1 MSRRKQRKPQQLISD
16 CDGSTASENGDTGDE
31 DQPQVCTKC
40 CAQFTDPA
48 EFLTHQNTCCTDPP
62 VMVILG
68 SQENSRSNSSSSS
81 SEVRPEGQDS
91 PQIMDTEHSNPPD
104 PGPSVPTDT
113 SWGPERGREESSDH
127 FLITTAGATSA
138 GGGGGLILASPKLGA
153 TPLASESTPAPP
165 PPPPPPPPP
174 GAGSGHL
181 NIPLILEELR
191 VLQQRQIHQMQM
203 TEQICRQ
210 VLLLG
215 SLGQS
220 VGATA
225 SPSELP
231 GTGATTSSKTLLP
244 LFSPIKPG
252 QASKTLTPSSSSSSS
267 STSGTE
273 VPKPA
278 FFHLY
283 HPLGAQHPFSSGG
296 VGRSHKPTPTPTPSP
311 ALPATTD
318 QLITSPHLA
327 FPGTTGL
334 LAAQCLGAARGLEA
348 AASPGLL
355 KPKNGS
361 GELGYGEVMGPL
373 EKPGGRHKCRFCAK
387 VFGSDSALQIHLR
400 SHTGE
405 RPYKCNVCGNRFTT
419 RGNLKVHFHRHREK
433 YPHVQMNP
441 HPVPEHLD
449 YVITGS
455 GLPYGMSVPPEKA
468 EEEAT
473 SGAAERKPL
482 SASATALTAT
492 ESLTLLST
500 TAGTA
505 TAPGLPT
512 FNKFVLMKA
521 VEPKNKADENTPP
534 GSEGSAVAGAA
545 ETGTTTR
552 MQLSKLVTSLP
563 SWALLTNHFK
573 TTGGFPFP
581 YVLEPLGASPSE
593 TSKLQQLVEKIDRQG
608 AVGAIS
614 TASGASTTSAPAVS
628 SSTSSGPNQCVICLR
643 VLSCPRALRLHYGQ
657 HGGERPFK
665 CKVCGRAFSTRGN
678 LRAHFVGHKAS
689 PAARAQNSCPICQKK
704 FTNAVTLQQHVRMH
718 LGGQI
723 PNGGTMLPEG
733 GVATKESGAEQ
744 SVPQAAGV
752 FPQQQQQQPP
762 QQQGS
767 PEEELSE
774 EEELEE
780 EEEEEDITDEDSLA
794 GRGSE
799 SGGEKAVSV
808 RGDSEEASG
817 PEDEAT
823 ATAAS
828 GKEMDSGEKS
838 AQQPS
843 LPLPGNLEEP
853 QPIERGSSEPE
864 GGIEGG
870 GQPEGNSS
878 PTSVLSPEGE
888 VASAVISEGPGVQE
902 ARRKELGESMS
913 SSGGSS
919 SSNKRSCGVC
929 GQSCPSQAALEE
941 HHRAHSKEGSLFTC
955 SICKQGFPERATLKK
970 HVLLAHHQVHLST
983 HVWNCSPARRG
994 RRLSLEGPVPLLSGG
1009 QVKLQD
1015 FLSRDVPAQ
1024 LVGVGPLSFWNQYTA
1039 FLSSGLA
1046 SKPPGSSST
1055 STTTAAL
1062 ATPALFGPGTVAGKS
1077 TPALGSSEAKEKT
1090 TPFIFQPPASKT
1102 APENPG
1108 RKEK

>member
-16 CDGSTASENGDTGDE
+16 CEGPSASENGDASEE
-31 DQPQVCTKC
+31 DHPQVCAKC

-48 EFLTHQNTCCTDPP
+48 EFLAHQNSCSTDPP

-68 SQENSRSNSSSSS
+68 GQENPNNSSVS
-81 SEVRPEGQDS
+81 SEPRPDGHNS
-91 PQIMDTEHSNPPD
+91 PRVMDTDHSNPPD
-104 PGPSVPTDT
+104 SGSSVSTDPT
-113 SWGPERGREESSDH
+113 WGPERRAEESSGH
-127 FLITTAGATSA
+127 FLVAAT
-138 GGGGGLILASPKLGA
+138 GV
-153 TPLASESTPAPP
+153 
-165 PPPPPPPPP
+165 
-174 GAGSGHL
+174 GSGHL

-215 SLGQS
+215 SLGQT
-220 VGATA
+220 VGASA

-231 GTGATTSSKTLLP
+231 VTGATSSTKPLLP
-244 LFSPIKPG
+244 LFSPIKPVQTG
-252 QASKTLTPSSSSSSS
+252 KTLAPSSSSSSS
-267 STSGTE
+267 SSGAET
-273 VPKPA
+273 PKQA

-283 HPLGAQHPFSSGG
+283 HPLGSQHPFSAGG
-296 VGRSHKPTPTPTPSP
+296 VGRSHKPTPAPSP
-311 ALPATTD
+311 ALPGSTD
-318 QLITSPHLA
+318 QLIASPHLA
-327 FPGTTGL
+327 FPSTTGL

-449 YVITGS
+449 YVITSS

-468 EEEAT
+468 EEEAAT
-473 SGAAERKPL
+473 PGGGVERKPL
-482 SASATALTAT
+482 VASTTALSAT

-500 TAGTA
+500 GAGTA
-505 TAPGLPT
+505 TAPGLPA

-521 VEPKNKADENTPP
+521 VEPKSKADENTPP
-534 GSEGSAVAGAA
+534 GSEGSAVSGVA
-545 ETGTTTR
+545 ESGTATR

-573 TTGGFPFP
+573 STGSFPFP

-608 AVGAIS
+608 AVAVAS
-614 TASGASTTSAPAVS
+614 TASGAPTTSAPAPS
-628 SSTSSGPNQCVICLR
+628 PSASSGPNQCVICLR

-723 PNGGTMLPEG
+723 PNGGTTLPEG
-733 GVATKESGAEQ
+733 GGAAQENGSEQSAVVSGAG
-744 SVPQAAGV
+744 S
-752 FPQQQQQQPP
+752 FPQQQSQQP
-762 QQQGS
+762 S

-774 EEELEE
+774 EEDED
-780 EEEEEDITDEDSLA
+780 EEEEEDVTDEESLA

-799 SGGEKAVSV
+799 SGGEKAISV

-817 PEDEAT
+817 AEEEVGTVAAAEAT
-823 ATAAS
+823 A
-828 GKEMDSGEKS
+828 GKEMDSNEK
-838 AQQPS
+838 ATQQSS
-843 LPLPGNLEEP
+843 LPPPPASDSLDQA
-853 QPIERGSSEPE
+853 QPMEQGSSDVSVGTEE
-864 GGIEGG
+864 GGK
-870 GQPEGNSS
+870 PERSSS
-878 PTSVLSPEGE
+878 PVSALSAEGE
-888 VASAVISEGPGVQE
+888 GTSTTLVEELSLQE
-902 ARRKELGESMS
+902 ALRKEPGESS
-913 SSGGSS
+913 SR
-919 SSNKRSCGVC
+919 KACEVC
-929 GQSCPSQAALEE
+929 GQSFPTQAALEE
-941 HHRAHSKEGSLFTC
+941 HQKTHPKEGPLFTC
-955 SICKQGFPERATLKK
+955 VFCRQGFLERAILKK
-970 HVLLAHHQVHLST
+970 HMLLAHHQVQPFAPHGPQSIAALSL
-983 HVWNCSPARRG
+983 VPGCSPSIA
-994 RRLSLEGPVPLLSGG
+994 SP
-1009 QVKLQD
+1009 
-1015 FLSRDVPAQ
+1015 
-1024 LVGVGPLSFWNQYTA
+1024 
-1039 FLSSGLA
+1039 GL
-1046 SKPPGSSST
+1046 
-1055 STTTAAL
+1055 
-1062 ATPALFGPGTVAGKS
+1062 
-1077 TPALGSSEAKEKT
+1077 
-1090 TPFIFQPPASKT
+1090 TPFP
-1102 APENPG
+1102 
-1108 RKEK
+1108 RKDDPTIP

>member
-16 CDGSTASENGDTGDE
+16 CEGPSASENGDASEE
-31 DQPQVCTKC
+31 DHPQVCAKC
-40 CAQFTDPA
+40 CAQFTDPT
-48 EFLTHQNTCCTDPP
+48 EFLSHQNACSTEPP
-62 VMVILG
+62 VMVIIG
-68 SQENSRSNSSSSS
+68 GQENPNNSNAS
-81 SEVRPEGQDS
+81 SEPRPEGHSS
-91 PQIMDTEHSNPPD
+91 PQVMDTENSNPPES
-104 PGPSVPTDT
+104 GSSGPTDPT
-113 SWGPERGREESSDH
+113 WGPERRGEETSGH
-127 FLITTAGATSA
+127 FLVAATGTAA

-153 TPLASESTPAPP
+153 TPLPPESTPAPP

-174 GAGSGHL
+174 GVGSGHL

-220 VGATA
+220 VGAPA

-231 GTGATTSSKTLLP
+231 GTGTASSTKPLLP
-244 LFSPIKPG
+244 LFSPIKPVQTG
-252 QASKTLTPSSSSSSS
+252 KTLAPSSSSSSS
-267 STSGTE
+267 SSGAET
-273 VPKPA
+273 PKQA

-283 HPLGAQHPFSSGG
+283 HPLGAQHPFSAGG
-296 VGRSHKPTPTPTPSP
+296 VGRNHKPAPAPSP
-311 ALPATTD
+311 ALPGSAD
-318 QLITSPHLA
+318 QLIASPHLA

-348 AASPGLL
+348 TASPGLL

-449 YVITGS
+449 YVITSS

-468 EEEAT
+468 EEEAAT
-473 SGAAERKPL
+473 PSGGMERKPL
-482 SASATALTAT
+482 VASTTALSAT

-500 TAGTA
+500 GAGTA
-505 TAPGLPT
+505 TAPGLPA

-521 VEPKNKADENTPP
+521 VEPKSKVDENTPP
-534 GSEGSAVAGAA
+534 GSEGSAISGVA
-545 ETGTTTR
+545 ESGTATR

-573 TTGGFPFP
+573 STGSFPFP

-608 AVGAIS
+608 AVAVAS
-614 TASGASTTSAPAVS
+614 TPSGAPTTSAPAPS
-628 SSTSSGPNQCVICLR
+628 SSASSGPNQCVICLR

-723 PNGGTMLPEG
+723 PNGSTTLPEG
-733 GVATKESGAEQ
+733 GGAAQENGSEQ
-744 SVPQAAGV
+744 SAVSAVGS
-752 FPQQQQQQPP
+752 FPQQQSQQP
-762 QQQGS
+762 S
-767 PEEELSE
+767 LEEELSE
-774 EEELEE
+774 EEDED
-780 EEEEEDITDEDSLA
+780 EEEEEDVTDEDSLA

-799 SGGEKAVSV
+799 SGGEKAISV

-817 PEDEAT
+817 AEEEVGSMAAAAT
-823 ATAAS
+823 A
-828 GKEMDSGEKS
+828 GKEIDSNEK
-838 AQQPS
+838 ANQQSS
-843 LPLPGNLEEP
+843 LPPPPPPPDCLDQP
-853 QPIERGSSEPE
+853 QPMEQGSSDVSGGMEEVDKPE
-864 GGIEGG
+864 RS
-870 GQPEGNSS
+870 SS
-878 PTSVLSPEGE
+878 PETPLNPEREGTGTPLVEELSL
-888 VASAVISEGPGVQE
+888 QE
-902 ARRKELGESMS
+902 AGRKEPGES
-913 SSGGSS
+913 SGR
-919 SSNKRSCGVC
+919 KTCEVC
-929 GQSCPSQAALEE
+929 GQTFPIQAALEE
-941 HHRAHSKEGSLFTC
+941 HQKTHPKEGPLFTC
-955 SICKQGFPERATLKK
+955 IFCRQGFLERATLKK
-970 HVLLAHHQVHLST
+970 HMLLAHHQVQPFAPHGPQNIAALSL
-983 HVWNCSPARRG
+983 VPGCSPSITSPG
-994 RRLSLEGPVPLLSGG
+994 LS
-1009 QVKLQD
+1009 
-1015 FLSRDVPAQ
+1015 
-1024 LVGVGPLSFWNQYTA
+1024 
-1039 FLSSGLA
+1039 
-1046 SKPPGSSST
+1046 
-1055 STTTAAL
+1055 
-1062 ATPALFGPGTVAGKS
+1062 
-1077 TPALGSSEAKEKT
+1077 
-1090 TPFIFQPPASKT
+1090 PFP
-1102 APENPG
+1102 
-1108 RKEK
+1108 RKDDPTIP

>member
-1 MSRRKQRKPQQLISD
+1 MAHEAGRSSRLGGPCGEPAEL
-16 CDGSTASENGDTGDE
+16 GGDAGEGDR
-31 DQPQVCTKC
+31 PQVCAKC

-48 EFLTHQNTCCTDPP
+48 EFLAHQNTCSTDPP
-62 VMVILG
+62 VMVIIG
-68 SQENSRSNSSSSS
+68 GQENPNNSSAA
-81 SEVRPEGQDS
+81 SETRPEGHSS
-91 PQIMDTEHSNPPD
+91 PQVMDIEHSNPPD
-104 PGPSVPTDT
+104 SGSSGSLDPT
-113 SWGPERGREESSDH
+113 WGQERRGEESSGH
-127 FLITTAGATSA
+127 FLVAATGTAA

-153 TPLASESTPAPP
+153 TPLPPESTPAPP

-174 GAGSGHL
+174 GVGSGHL

-215 SLGQS
+215 SLGQT
-220 VGATA
+220 VGAPA

-231 GTGATTSSKTLLP
+231 GTGTASSTKPLLP
-244 LFSPIKPG
+244 LFSPIKPVQTG
-252 QASKTLTPSSSSSSS
+252 KTLAPSSSSSSS
-267 STSGTE
+267 SGAET
-273 VPKPA
+273 PKQA

-283 HPLGAQHPFSSGG
+283 HPLGSQHPFSAAG
-296 VGRSHKPTPTPTPSP
+296 VGRSHKPAPTPSS
-311 ALPATTD
+311 ALTGSTD
-318 QLITSPHLA
+318 QLIASPHLA
-327 FPGTTGL
+327 FPGSTGL
-334 LAAQCLGAARGLEA
+334 LAAQCLGTARGLEA
-348 AASPGLL
+348 TASPGLL

-449 YVITGS
+449 YVITSS

-468 EEEAT
+468 EEEAAT
-473 SGAAERKPL
+473 PGGGVERKPL
-482 SASATALTAT
+482 VASTTALSAT

-500 TAGTA
+500 GAGTV
-505 TAPGLPT
+505 TAPGLPA

-534 GSEGSAVAGAA
+534 GSEGSAISGVA
-545 ETGTTTR
+545 ESGTATR

-573 TTGGFPFP
+573 STGSFPFP

-608 AVGAIS
+608 AVAVAS
-614 TASGASTTSAPAVS
+614 TAAGAPTTSAPAPS
-628 SSTSSGPNQCVICLR
+628 SSASSGPNQCVICLR

-723 PNGGTMLPEG
+723 PNGAATVPEG
-733 GVATKESGAEQ
+733 GGAAQENGSEQCAVSGAG
-744 SVPQAAGV
+744 S
-752 FPQQQQQQPP
+752 FPQQQSQQP
-762 QQQGS
+762 S
-767 PEEELSE
+767 PEELSE
-774 EEELEE
+774 EDEED
-780 EEEEEDITDEDSLA
+780 EEEEEDVTDEDSLA

-799 SGGEKAVSV
+799 SGGEKAISV

-817 PEDEAT
+817 AEEEVGTVIAAAT
-823 ATAAS
+823 
-828 GKEMDSGEKS
+828 GKEMDSNEKA
-838 AQQPS
+838 AQQSS
-843 LPLPGNLEEP
+843 LPPPPPPADSSDQPQPMEQGSNDVSGGLEEGSKP
-853 QPIERGSSEPE
+853 ERSSSPPPTALTPE
-864 GGIEGG
+864 GGG
-870 GQPEGNSS
+870 
-878 PTSVLSPEGE
+878 TSTPLVEELSL
-888 VASAVISEGPGVQE
+888 QE
-902 ARRKELGESMS
+902 AMRKEPGES
-913 SSGGSS
+913 SGR
-919 SSNKRSCGVC
+919 KACEVC
-929 GQSCPSQAALEE
+929 GQAFPNQAALEE
-941 HHRAHSKEGSLFTC
+941 HQKTHPKEGPLFTC
-955 SICKQGFPERATLKK
+955 VFCRQGFLERATLKK
-970 HVLLAHHQVHLST
+970 HMLLAHHQVQPFAPHGSQNIAALSL
-983 HVWNCSPARRG
+983 VPGCSPSITSAG
-994 RRLSLEGPVPLLSGG
+994 LS
-1009 QVKLQD
+1009 
-1015 FLSRDVPAQ
+1015 
-1024 LVGVGPLSFWNQYTA
+1024 
-1039 FLSSGLA
+1039 
-1046 SKPPGSSST
+1046 
-1055 STTTAAL
+1055 
-1062 ATPALFGPGTVAGKS
+1062 
-1077 TPALGSSEAKEKT
+1077 
-1090 TPFIFQPPASKT
+1090 PFP
-1102 APENPG
+1102 
-1108 RKEK
+1108 RKDDPTIP

>member
-1 MSRRKQRKPQQLISD
+1 MAHEAGKSSRLGGPCGEPAELGGD
-16 CDGSTASENGDTGDE
+16 ASEE
-31 DQPQVCTKC
+31 DHPQVCAKC

-48 EFLTHQNTCCTDPP
+48 EFLAHQNACSTDPP
-62 VMVILG
+62 VMVIIG
-68 SQENSRSNSSSSS
+68 AQENASHSATAAAPP
-81 SEVRPEGQDS
+81 EPRPEGHSSAQV
-91 PQIMDTEHSNPPD
+91 MDTEHGNPPD
-104 PGPSVPTDT
+104 SGSSGPVDPT
-113 SWGPERGREESSDH
+113 WGPERRGEEASGH
-127 FLITTAGATSA
+127 FLAAATGTAA

-153 TPLASESTPAPP
+153 TPLPPESAPAPP
-165 PPPPPPPPP
+165 PPPPPPPP
-174 GAGSGHL
+174 GVGSGHL

-215 SLGQS
+215 SLGQT
-220 VGATA
+220 VGAPA

-231 GTGATTSSKTLLP
+231 ATGTASATKPLLP
-244 LFSPIKPG
+244 LFSPIKPVPTG
-252 QASKTLTPSSSSSSS
+252 KTLAPSSSSSASSSSS
-267 STSGTE
+267 STGAET
-273 VPKPA
+273 PKQA

-283 HPLGAQHPFSSGG
+283 HPLGSQHPFSAGG
-296 VGRSHKPTPTPTPSP
+296 VGRSHKPAPAPAQ
-311 ALPATTD
+311 ALPGSAD
-318 QLITSPHLA
+318 QLASPHLA
-327 FPGTTGL
+327 FPGSTGL

-449 YVITGS
+449 YVITSS

-468 EEEAT
+468 EEEAAT
-473 SGAAERKPL
+473 AGGGVERKPL
-482 SASATALTAT
+482 AASATALSAT
-492 ESLTLLST
+492 ESLTVLS
-500 TAGTA
+500 AGA
-505 TAPGLPT
+505 GAAAAPGLPA

-521 VEPKNKADENTPP
+521 VEPKSKADENTPP
-534 GSEGSAVAGAA
+534 GSEGAAISGVAESGAA
-545 ETGTTTR
+545 TR

-573 TTGGFPFP
+573 STGSFPFP

-608 AVGAIS
+608 AVAAASAATGAPA
-614 TASGASTTSAPAVS
+614 ASASLPASSAP
-628 SSTSSGPNQCVICLR
+628 SGPNQCVICLR

-723 PNGGTMLPEG
+723 PNGGAALPEG
-733 GVATKESGAEQ
+733 GGAAQESSSEQ
-744 SVPQAAGV
+744 SAVSGTSS
-752 FPQQQQQQPP
+752 FPQQPSQAPV
-762 QQQGS
+762 

-774 EEELEE
+774 EEDED
-780 EEEEEDITDEDSLA
+780 EEEEEDVTDEDSLA

-799 SGGEKAVSV
+799 SGGEKAISV

-817 PEDEAT
+817 AEEEAG
-823 ATAAS
+823 TAAAVP
-828 GKEMDSGEKS
+828 GKELDSNEK
-838 AQQPS
+838 ATQQSVPPPPPPPDGPDQPQPMEQGS
-843 LPLPGNLEEP
+843 SDVPGGLEE
-853 QPIERGSSEPE
+853 
-864 GGIEGG
+864 GGK
-870 GQPEGNSS
+870 PDRSSS
-878 PTSVLSPEGE
+878 PAVALTPEVEGAGTPLGGELSL
-888 VASAVISEGPGVQE
+888 QE
-902 ARRKELGESMS
+902 TARKEPGDG
-913 SSGGSS
+913 SGR
-919 SSNKRSCGVC
+919 KACEVC
-929 GQSCPSQAALEE
+929 GQSFPAPAALEE
-941 HHRAHSKEGSLFTC
+941 HQKTHAKEGPLFTC
-955 SICKQGFPERATLKK
+955 VFCRQGFLERATLKK
-970 HVLLAHHQVHLST
+970 HVLLAHHPAQPFAAHGPPSAAALSL
-983 HVWNCSPARRG
+983 VPGCSPAIASPG
-994 RRLSLEGPVPLLSGG
+994 LS
-1009 QVKLQD
+1009 
-1015 FLSRDVPAQ
+1015 
-1024 LVGVGPLSFWNQYTA
+1024 
-1039 FLSSGLA
+1039 
-1046 SKPPGSSST
+1046 
-1055 STTTAAL
+1055 
-1062 ATPALFGPGTVAGKS
+1062 
-1077 TPALGSSEAKEKT
+1077 
-1090 TPFIFQPPASKT
+1090 PFP
-1102 APENPG
+1102 
-1108 RKEK
+1108 RKDDPTIP

>member
-16 CDGSTASENGDTGDE
+16 CEGPSASENGDASEE
-31 DQPQVCTKC
+31 DHPQVCAKC

-48 EFLTHQNTCCTDPP
+48 EFLAHQNACSTNPP
-62 VMVILG
+62 VMVIIG
-68 SQENSRSNSSSSS
+68 GHENPNNSSSST
-81 SEVRPEGQDS
+81 EPRPEGHSS
-91 PQIMDTEHSNPPD
+91 PQVMDSEHRSPSD
-104 PGPSVPTDT
+104 SGSSVPTDPT
-113 SWGPERGREESSDH
+113 WGSERRGEESAGH
-127 FLITTAGATSA
+127 FLVAATGTAA

-153 TPLASESTPAPP
+153 TPLPPESTSAPP

-174 GAGSGHL
+174 GVGSGHL

-215 SLGQS
+215 SLGQT
-220 VGATA
+220 VGAPA
-225 SPSELP
+225 SPSDLP
-231 GTGATTSSKTLLP
+231 GTGTTSSTKPLLP
-244 LFSPIKPG
+244 LFSPIKPVQTG
-252 QASKTLTPSSSSSSS
+252 KTLAPSSSSSSS
-267 STSGTE
+267 SSGVET
-273 VPKPA
+273 PKQA

-283 HPLGAQHPFSSGG
+283 HPLGTQHPFSAGG
-296 VGRSHKPTPTPTPSP
+296 VGRSHKPTPTPSP
-311 ALPATTD
+311 ALPGNTD
-318 QLITSPHLA
+318 QLIASPHLA

-334 LAAQCLGAARGLEA
+334 LAAQCLGTARGLEA

-361 GELGYGEVMGPL
+361 ELGYAEVMGPL

-449 YVITGS
+449 YVITSS

-473 SGAAERKPL
+473 PGGAVERKPL
-482 SASATALTAT
+482 VASATALSAT

-500 TAGTA
+500 SAGTA
-505 TAPGLPT
+505 TASGLPA
-512 FNKFVLMKA
+512 FNKFVFMKA
-521 VEPKNKADENTPP
+521 VEPKSKVDENTPP
-534 GSEGSAVAGAA
+534 GSEGSAITSVA
-545 ETGTTTR
+545 ESGTATR
-552 MQLSKLVTSLP
+552 MQLSKLVTSIP

-573 TTGGFPFP
+573 STGSFPFP
-581 YVLEPLGASPSE
+581 YVLEPLGSLPSE

-608 AVGAIS
+608 AVAVAS
-614 TASGASTTSAPAVS
+614 TASGAPTTSAPAVS
-628 SSTSSGPNQCVICLR
+628 SSASSGPNQCVICLR

-723 PNGGTMLPEG
+723 PNGGTTLSEG
-733 GVATKESGAEQ
+733 GGAAQENGSEQSAGSGAR
-744 SVPQAAGV
+744 S
-752 FPQQQQQQPP
+752 FPQQQSQQP
-762 QQQGS
+762 S
-767 PEEELSE
+767 PEEELSDE
-774 EEELEE
+774 EEE
-780 EEEEEDITDEDSLA
+780 EEEEEDDVTDEDSLA

-817 PEDEAT
+817 AEEEVGTVVT
-823 ATAAS
+823 A
-828 GKEMDSGEKS
+828 GKEIDSNEKATRQS
-838 AQQPS
+838 S
-843 LPLPGNLEEP
+843 LPPPPPDSQDQP
-853 QPIERGSSEPE
+853 QPMEQGSSDVAGGTEE
-864 GGIEGG
+864 GGK
-870 GQPEGNSS
+870 PERSSS
-878 PTSVLSPEGE
+878 PMSALTPEGE
-888 VASAVISEGPGVQE
+888 GTSTTLVEGLGMQE
-902 ARRKELGESMS
+902 AIRKEPGENS
-913 SSGGSS
+913 SR
-919 SSNKRSCGVC
+919 KACEVC
-929 GQSCPSQAALEE
+929 GQTFPTQVALEE
-941 HHRAHSKEGSLFTC
+941 HQKTHPKEGPLFTC
-955 SICKQGFPERATLKK
+955 IFCKQGFLERATLKK
-970 HVLLAHHQVHLST
+970 HMLLAHHQVQPFAHHSPQNIATLSL
-983 HVWNCSPARRG
+983 VPGCSPSITSPG
-994 RRLSLEGPVPLLSGG
+994 LS
-1009 QVKLQD
+1009 
-1015 FLSRDVPAQ
+1015 
-1024 LVGVGPLSFWNQYTA
+1024 
-1039 FLSSGLA
+1039 
-1046 SKPPGSSST
+1046 
-1055 STTTAAL
+1055 
-1062 ATPALFGPGTVAGKS
+1062 
-1077 TPALGSSEAKEKT
+1077 
-1090 TPFIFQPPASKT
+1090 PFP
-1102 APENPG
+1102 
-1108 RKEK
+1108 RKDDPTIP

>member
-16 CDGSTASENGDTGDE
+16 CEGPSASENGDASEE
-31 DQPQVCTKC
+31 DHPQVCAKC
-40 CAQFTDPA
+40 CAQFTDPT
-48 EFLTHQNTCCTDPP
+48 EFLSHQNACSTEPP
-62 VMVILG
+62 VMVIIG
-68 SQENSRSNSSSSS
+68 GQENPNNSNAS
-81 SEVRPEGQDS
+81 SEPRPEGHSS
-91 PQIMDTEHSNPPD
+91 PQVMDTENSNPPESGSSGQTD
-104 PGPSVPTDT
+104 PT
-113 SWGPERGREESSDH
+113 WGPERRGEETSGH
-127 FLITTAGATSA
+127 FLVAATGTAA

-153 TPLASESTPAPP
+153 TPLPPESTPAPP

-174 GAGSGHL
+174 GVGSGHL

-220 VGATA
+220 VGAPA

-231 GTGATTSSKTLLP
+231 GTGTASSTKPLLP
-244 LFSPIKPG
+244 LFSPIKPVQTG
-252 QASKTLTPSSSSSSS
+252 KTLAPSSSSSSS
-267 STSGTE
+267 SSGAET
-273 VPKPA
+273 PKQA

-283 HPLGAQHPFSSGG
+283 HPLGAQHPFSAGG
-296 VGRSHKPTPTPTPSP
+296 VGRNHKPAPAPSP
-311 ALPATTD
+311 ALPGSAD
-318 QLITSPHLA
+318 QLIASPHLA

-348 AASPGLL
+348 TASPGLL

-449 YVITGS
+449 YVITSS

-468 EEEAT
+468 EEEAAT
-473 SGAAERKPL
+473 PSGGMERKPL
-482 SASATALTAT
+482 VASTTALSAT

-500 TAGTA
+500 GAGTA
-505 TAPGLPT
+505 TAPGLPA

-521 VEPKNKADENTPP
+521 VEPKSKVDENTPP
-534 GSEGSAVAGAA
+534 GSEGSAISGVA
-545 ETGTTTR
+545 ESGTATR

-573 TTGGFPFP
+573 STGSFPFP

-608 AVGAIS
+608 AVAVAS
-614 TASGASTTSAPAVS
+614 TPSGAPTTSAPAPS
-628 SSTSSGPNQCVICLR
+628 SSASSGPNQCVICLR

-723 PNGGTMLPEG
+723 PNGSTTLPEG
-733 GVATKESGAEQ
+733 GGAAQENGSEQ
-744 SVPQAAGV
+744 SAVSAVGS
-752 FPQQQQQQPP
+752 FPQQQSQQP
-762 QQQGS
+762 S
-767 PEEELSE
+767 LEEELSE
-774 EEELEE
+774 EEDED
-780 EEEEEDITDEDSLA
+780 EEEEEDVTDEDSLA

-799 SGGEKAVSV
+799 SGGEKAISV

-817 PEDEAT
+817 AEEEVGSMAAAAT
-823 ATAAS
+823 A
-828 GKEMDSGEKS
+828 GKEIDSNEK
-838 AQQPS
+838 ANQQSS
-843 LPLPGNLEEP
+843 LPPPPPPPDCLDQP
-853 QPIERGSSEPE
+853 QPMEQGSSDVSGGMEEVGKPE
-864 GGIEGG
+864 RS
-870 GQPEGNSS
+870 SS
-878 PTSVLSPEGE
+878 PETPLNPEREGTGTPLVEELSL
-888 VASAVISEGPGVQE
+888 QE
-902 ARRKELGESMS
+902 AGRKEPGES
-913 SSGGSS
+913 SGR
-919 SSNKRSCGVC
+919 KTCEVC
-929 GQSCPSQAALEE
+929 GQTFPIQAALEE
-941 HHRAHSKEGSLFTC
+941 HQKTHPKEGPLFTC
-955 SICKQGFPERATLKK
+955 IFCRQGFLERATLKK
-970 HVLLAHHQVHLST
+970 HMLLAHHQVQPFAPHGPQNIAALSL
-983 HVWNCSPARRG
+983 VPGCSPSITSPG
-994 RRLSLEGPVPLLSGG
+994 LS
-1009 QVKLQD
+1009 
-1015 FLSRDVPAQ
+1015 
-1024 LVGVGPLSFWNQYTA
+1024 
-1039 FLSSGLA
+1039 
-1046 SKPPGSSST
+1046 
-1055 STTTAAL
+1055 
-1062 ATPALFGPGTVAGKS
+1062 
-1077 TPALGSSEAKEKT
+1077 
-1090 TPFIFQPPASKT
+1090 PFP
-1102 APENPG
+1102 
-1108 RKEK
+1108 RKDDPTIP

>member
-16 CDGSTASENGDTGDE
+16 CEGPSASENGDAGEGDR
-31 DQPQVCTKC
+31 PQVCAKC

-48 EFLTHQNTCCTDPP
+48 EFLAHQNACSTDPP
-62 VMVILG
+62 VMVIIG
-68 SQENSRSNSSSSS
+68 GQENPNNSSAA
-81 SEVRPEGQDS
+81 SEPRPEGHSS
-91 PQIMDTEHSNPPD
+91 PQAMDIEHSNPPD
-104 PGPSVPTDT
+104 SGSSGPMDPT
-113 SWGPERGREESSDH
+113 WGQERRGEDSSGH
-127 FLITTAGATSA
+127 FLVAATGTAA

-153 TPLASESTPAPP
+153 TPLPPESTPAPP

-174 GAGSGHL
+174 GVGSGHL

-215 SLGQS
+215 SLGQT
-220 VGATA
+220 VGAPA

-231 GTGATTSSKTLLP
+231 GTGTASSTKPMLP
-244 LFSPIKPG
+244 LFSPIKPVQTG
-252 QASKTLTPSSSSSSS
+252 KTLAPSSSSSSS
-267 STSGTE
+267 SGAE
-273 VPKPA
+273 APKQA

-283 HPLGAQHPFSSGG
+283 HPLGSQHPFSAGG
-296 VGRSHKPTPTPTPSP
+296 VGRSHKPAPAPSSS
-311 ALPATTD
+311 LTGSTD
-318 QLITSPHLA
+318 QLIASPHLA
-327 FPGTTGL
+327 FPGSTGL
-334 LAAQCLGAARGLEA
+334 LAAQCLGTARGLEA

-449 YVITGS
+449 YVITSS

-468 EEEAT
+468 EEEVAT
-473 SGAAERKPL
+473 PGGGVERKPL
-482 SASATALTAT
+482 VASTTALSAT

-500 TAGTA
+500 GAGTV
-505 TAPGLPT
+505 TAPGLPA

-534 GSEGSAVAGAA
+534 GGEGSAISGVA
-545 ETGTTTR
+545 ESGTATR

-573 TTGGFPFP
+573 STGSFPFP

-608 AVGAIS
+608 AVAVAS
-614 TASGASTTSAPAVS
+614 TAPGAPTTSAPAPS
-628 SSTSSGPNQCVICLR
+628 SSASSGPNQCVICLR

-723 PNGGTMLPEG
+723 PNGGATVPEG
-733 GVATKESGAEQ
+733 GGAAQENGSEQCTVSGAG
-744 SVPQAAGV
+744 SY
-752 FPQQQQQQPP
+752 PQQQPQQP
-762 QQQGS
+762 S
-767 PEEELSE
+767 LEELSE
-774 EEELEE
+774 EDEED
-780 EEEEEDITDEDSLA
+780 EEEEEDVTDEDSLA

-799 SGGEKAVSV
+799 SGGEKAISV

-817 PEDEAT
+817 AEEEVGIV
-823 ATAAS
+823 TAAAT
-828 GKEMDSGEKS
+828 GKEMDSNEKA
-838 AQQPS
+838 AQQSS
-843 LPLPGNLEEP
+843 LPAPPPPADTLDQP
-853 QPIERGSSEPE
+853 QPMEQESSDVLGCMEEGSKPERS
-864 GGIEGG
+864 
-870 GQPEGNSS
+870 SS
-878 PTSVLSPEGE
+878 PVTALTPEGE
-888 VASAVISEGPGVQE
+888 GTSTPLVEELSLQE
-902 ARRKELGESMS
+902 AMRKEPGEG
-913 SSGGSS
+913 SGR
-919 SSNKRSCGVC
+919 KACEVC
-929 GQSCPSQAALEE
+929 GQAFPSQAALEE
-941 HHRAHSKEGSLFTC
+941 HRKTHPKEGPLFTC
-955 SICKQGFPERATLKK
+955 VFCRQGFLERATLKK
-970 HVLLAHHQVHLST
+970 HMLLAHHQVQPFAPHGPQNIAALSL
-983 HVWNCSPARRG
+983 VPGCSPSITSPG
-994 RRLSLEGPVPLLSGG
+994 LS
-1009 QVKLQD
+1009 
-1015 FLSRDVPAQ
+1015 
-1024 LVGVGPLSFWNQYTA
+1024 
-1039 FLSSGLA
+1039 
-1046 SKPPGSSST
+1046 
-1055 STTTAAL
+1055 
-1062 ATPALFGPGTVAGKS
+1062 
-1077 TPALGSSEAKEKT
+1077 
-1090 TPFIFQPPASKT
+1090 PFP
-1102 APENPG
+1102 
-1108 RKEK
+1108 RKDDPTIP

>member
-1 MSRRKQRKPQQLISD
+1 MAHEAGRSSLLGGPCGEPTELGGD
-16 CDGSTASENGDTGDE
+16 ASEE
-31 DQPQVCTKC
+31 DHPQVCAKC
-40 CAQFTDPA
+40 CAQFSDPA
-48 EFLTHQNTCCTDPP
+48 EFLAHQNACSTEPP
-62 VMVILG
+62 VMVIIG
-68 SQENSRSNSSSSS
+68 GQENPNNTSAS
-81 SEVRPEGQDS
+81 SEPRPEGHNS
-91 PQIMDTEHSNPPD
+91 PQVMDAEHSSNVLD
-104 PGPSVPTDT
+104 AGSSAVPTDPT
-113 SWGPERGREESSDH
+113 WAPERRGEESAGH
-127 FLITTAGATSA
+127 FLVAATGTAT

-153 TPLASESTPAPP
+153 TPLPPESTPAPP

-174 GAGSGHL
+174 GVSSGHL

-215 SLGQS
+215 SLGQT
-220 VGATA
+220 VGAPA

-231 GTGATTSSKTLLP
+231 GTGTPSSTKPLLP
-244 LFSPIKPG
+244 LFSPIKPV
-252 QASKTLTPSSSSSSS
+252 QTSKTLAPSSSSSSS
-267 STSGTE
+267 SSSSGAET
-273 VPKPA
+273 PKQA

-283 HPLGAQHPFSSGG
+283 HPLGSQHPFSAGG
-296 VGRSHKPTPTPTPSP
+296 VGRSHKPTPAPSP
-311 ALPATTD
+311 ALPGSTD
-318 QLITSPHLA
+318 QLIASPHLA

-449 YVITGS
+449 YVITSS

-468 EEEAT
+468 EEEAAMP
-473 SGAAERKPL
+473 GGGVERKPL
-482 SASATALTAT
+482 VASTTALSAT

-500 TAGTA
+500 SAGTA
-505 TAPGLPT
+505 SAPALPP

-521 VEPKNKADENTPP
+521 VEPKSKADENTPP
-534 GSEGSAVAGAA
+534 GGEGSAITGVAESGSA
-545 ETGTTTR
+545 TR

-573 TTGGFPFP
+573 STGSFPFP

-608 AVGAIS
+608 AVTVAS
-614 TASGASTTSAPAVS
+614 TASGAPTTSSPAAS
-628 SSTSSGPNQCVICLR
+628 SSASSGPNQCVICLR

-678 LRAHFVGHKAS
+678 LRAHFVGHKTS

-723 PNGGTMLPEG
+723 PNGGATLPESG
-733 GVATKESGAEQ
+733 GAPQENGSEQ
-744 SVPQAAGV
+744 STVSGGGS
-752 FPQQQQQQPP
+752 FPQQPSQQPC
-762 QQQGS
+762 

-774 EEELEE
+774 EEEEE
-780 EEEEEDITDEDSLA
+780 EEEEEDVTDEDSLA

-799 SGGEKAVSV
+799 SGGEKAISV

-817 PEDEAT
+817 AEEEVGT
-823 ATAAS
+823 VATAAPA
-828 GKEMDSGEKS
+828 GKESDSNEK
-838 AQQPS
+838 AVQQPS
-843 LPLPGNLEEP
+843 LPPPPPPPPDSLDQPPSMEQGGSDVTGGVEEGGKLERSASP
-853 QPIERGSSEPE
+853 MSALAIEGEGSSTALVEE
-864 GGIEGG
+864 
-870 GQPEGNSS
+870 
-878 PTSVLSPEGE
+878 LS
-888 VASAVISEGPGVQE
+888 VQE
-902 ARRKELGESMS
+902 AMRKEPGESS
-913 SSGGSS
+913 SR
-919 SSNKRSCGVC
+919 KACDVC
-929 GQSCPSQAALEE
+929 GQTFPTQVALEE
-941 HHRAHSKEGSLFTC
+941 HQKTHPKEGPLFTC
-955 SICKQGFPERATLKK
+955 VFCRQGFLERAVLKK
-970 HVLLAHHQVHLST
+970 HMLLAHHQVQPFAPHGPQNIAALSL
-983 HVWNCSPARRG
+983 VPGCSPSISSPG
-994 RRLSLEGPVPLLSGG
+994 LS
-1009 QVKLQD
+1009 
-1015 FLSRDVPAQ
+1015 
-1024 LVGVGPLSFWNQYTA
+1024 
-1039 FLSSGLA
+1039 
-1046 SKPPGSSST
+1046 
-1055 STTTAAL
+1055 
-1062 ATPALFGPGTVAGKS
+1062 
-1077 TPALGSSEAKEKT
+1077 
-1090 TPFIFQPPASKT
+1090 PFP
-1102 APENPG
+1102 
-1108 RKEK
+1108 RKDDPTIP

>member
-16 CDGSTASENGDTGDE
+16 CEGPSASENGDASEE
-31 DQPQVCTKC
+31 DHPQVCAKC

-48 EFLTHQNTCCTDPP
+48 EFLAHQNACSTEPP
-62 VMVILG
+62 VMVIIG
-68 SQENSRSNSSSSS
+68 GQENPNNSSSST
-81 SEVRPEGQDS
+81 EPRPEGHKS
-91 PQIMDTEHSNPPD
+91 PPVMDAEHRSPPD
-104 PGPSVPTDT
+104 SGSSVPTDPT
-113 SWGPERGREESSDH
+113 WGPERRGEEPAGH
-127 FLITTAGATSA
+127 FLVAATGTAA

-153 TPLASESTPAPP
+153 TPLPPESTSAPP

-174 GAGSGHL
+174 GVGSGHL

-215 SLGQS
+215 SLGQT
-220 VGATA
+220 VGAPA

-231 GTGATTSSKTLLP
+231 GTGTPSSTKPLLP
-244 LFSPIKPG
+244 LFSPIKPVQTG
-252 QASKTLTPSSSSSSS
+252 KTLAPSSSSSSS
-267 STSGTE
+267 SSSGAET
-273 VPKPA
+273 PKQA

-283 HPLGAQHPFSSGG
+283 HPLGTQHPFSAGG
-296 VGRSHKPTPTPTPSP
+296 VGRSHKPTPAPSP
-311 ALPATTD
+311 ALPGSTD
-318 QLITSPHLA
+318 QLIASPHLA

-361 GELGYGEVMGPL
+361 ELGYGEVMGPL

-449 YVITGS
+449 YVITSS

-473 SGAAERKPL
+473 PGGAVERKPL
-482 SASATALTAT
+482 VASTTALSAT

-500 TAGTA
+500 SAGTA
-505 TAPGLPT
+505 TAPGLPA

-521 VEPKNKADENTPP
+521 VEPKSKADENTPP
-534 GSEGSAVAGAA
+534 GSEGSAITSVA
-545 ETGTTTR
+545 ESGTATR

-573 TTGGFPFP
+573 STGSFPFP
-581 YVLEPLGASPSE
+581 YVLEPLGALPSE

-608 AVGAIS
+608 AVAVAS
-614 TASGASTTSAPAVS
+614 TASGAPTTSAPAVS
-628 SSTSSGPNQCVICLR
+628 SSASSGPNQCVICLR

-689 PAARAQNSCPICQKK
+689 PASRAQNSCPICQKK

-723 PNGGTMLPEG
+723 PNGGTTLS
-733 GVATKESGAEQ
+733 ESGGAAQENGSEQ
-744 SVPQAAGV
+744 STGSGAGS
-752 FPQQQQQQPP
+752 FPQQQSQQA
-762 QQQGS
+762 S
-767 PEEELSE
+767 PEEELSDE
-774 EEELEE
+774 EEEE
-780 EEEEEDITDEDSLA
+780 EEEEEDDVTDEDSLA

-799 SGGEKAVSV
+799 SGGEKAISV

-817 PEDEAT
+817 AEEEVATVAT
-823 ATAAS
+823 A
-828 GKEMDSGEKS
+828 GKEMDSNEK
-838 AQQPS
+838 ATQQFS
-843 LPLPGNLEEP
+843 LPPPPPPPSDSLDQP
-853 QPIERGSSEPE
+853 QPMDQGSSDAAGGTEVGGKPE
-864 GGIEGG
+864 RS
-870 GQPEGNSS
+870 SS
-878 PTSVLSPEGE
+878 PMLALTPEGE
-888 VASAVISEGPGVQE
+888 GPSTVLVEGLGMQE
-902 ARRKELGESMS
+902 AIRKEPGESS
-913 SSGGSS
+913 SR
-919 SSNKRSCGVC
+919 KACEVC
-929 GQSCPSQAALEE
+929 GQTFPTQAALEE
-941 HHRAHSKEGSLFTC
+941 HQKTHTKEGPLFTC
-955 SICKQGFPERATLKK
+955 IFCKQGFLERATLKK
-970 HVLLAHHQVHLST
+970 HMLLAHHQ
-983 HVWNCSPARRG
+983 
-994 RRLSLEGPVPLLSGG
+994 
-1009 QVKLQD
+1009 
-1015 FLSRDVPAQ
+1015 
-1024 LVGVGPLSFWNQYTA
+1024 NQYTA
-1039 FLSSGLA
+1039 FLSSGLPT
-1046 SKPPGSSST
+1046 KPWSSSSSST
-1055 STTTAAL
+1055 TPGL
-1062 ATPALFGPGTVAGKS
+1062 APPVLFGPKTVAGKVLPGTAS
-1077 TPALGSSEAKEKT
+1077 REAKEKKA
-1090 TPFIFQPPASKT
+1090 PLLLFRPPASK
-1102 APENPG
+1102 AVPENPIVE
-1108 RKEK
+1108 EK

>member
-16 CDGSTASENGDTGDE
+16 CEGPSASENGDASEE
-31 DQPQVCTKC
+31 DHPQVCAKC
-40 CAQFTDPA
+40 CAQFTDPT
-48 EFLTHQNTCCTDPP
+48 EFLAHQNACSTDPP
-62 VMVILG
+62 VMVIIG
-68 SQENSRSNSSSSS
+68 GQENPNNSSTS
-81 SEVRPEGQDS
+81 SEPRAEGQNS
-91 PQIMDTEHSNPPD
+91 PQVMEAEHSNPPD
-104 PGPSVPTDT
+104 SGSSVPTDP
-113 SWGPERGREESSDH
+113 SWGAERRVEESAGH
-127 FLITTAGATSA
+127 FLVAATGTAA

-153 TPLASESTPAPP
+153 TPLPPESTPAPP

-174 GAGSGHL
+174 GVGSGHL

-215 SLGQS
+215 SLGQT
-220 VGATA
+220 VGTPA

-231 GTGATTSSKTLLP
+231 GTGTASSTKPLLP
-244 LFSPIKPG
+244 LFSPIKPVQTG
-252 QASKTLTPSSSSSSS
+252 KTLAPSSSSSSS
-267 STSGTE
+267 SSGAET
-273 VPKPA
+273 PKQA

-283 HPLGAQHPFSSGG
+283 HPLGSQHPFSAGG
-296 VGRSHKPTPTPTPSP
+296 VGRSHKPTPTPSP
-311 ALPATTD
+311 ALPGSAD
-318 QLITSPHLA
+318 QLMASPHLA

-449 YVITGS
+449 YVITSS

-468 EEEAT
+468 EEEVAVP
-473 SGAAERKPL
+473 GGGVERKPL
-482 SASATALTAT
+482 VASTTALSAT

-500 TAGTA
+500 GAGTA
-505 TAPGLPT
+505 TAPALPA

-521 VEPKNKADENTPP
+521 VEPKSKADENTPP
-534 GSEGSAVAGAA
+534 GSEGSAIAGVA
-545 ETGTTTR
+545 ESGTATR

-573 TTGGFPFP
+573 STGSFPFP

-608 AVGAIS
+608 AVAVAS
-614 TASGASTTSAPAVS
+614 TTSGAPTTSAPATS
-628 SSTSSGPNQCVICLR
+628 SSASSGPNQCVICLR

-723 PNGGTMLPEG
+723 PNGGTTLSEG
-733 GVATKESGAEQ
+733 GGAAQENGSEQ
-744 SVPQAAGV
+744 STVSGPGS
-752 FPQQQQQQPP
+752 FPQQPSQQP
-762 QQQGS
+762 S

-774 EEELEE
+774 EEEEE
-780 EEEEEDITDEDSLA
+780 EEEEEDVTDEDSLA

-799 SGGEKAVSV
+799 SGGEKAISV

-817 PEDEAT
+817 AEEEVGTVAAVAAAAAAAAT
-823 ATAAS
+823 A
-828 GKEMDSGEKS
+828 GKEMDSNENVI
-838 AQQPS
+838 QQPS
-843 LPLPGNLEEP
+843 LPPPPPDSLDQTQPMEQGASDVTGGMEEGGKA
-853 QPIERGSSEPE
+853 ERSSSPKVALSREGEGSS
-864 GGIEGG
+864 G
-870 GQPEGNSS
+870 SS
-878 PTSVLSPEGE
+878 VEELSM
-888 VASAVISEGPGVQE
+888 QE
-902 ARRKELGESMS
+902 AMRKEPGESS
-913 SSGGSS
+913 SR
-919 SSNKRSCGVC
+919 KACEVC
-929 GQSCPSQAALEE
+929 GQTFATQAALEE
-941 HHRAHSKEGSLFTC
+941 HQKTHPKEGPLFTC
-955 SICKQGFPERATLKK
+955 VFCRQSFLERSILKK
-970 HVLLAHHQVHLST
+970 HMLLAHHQVHLST
-983 HVWNCSPARRG
+983 HIWNCSPARRG
-994 RRLSLEGPVPLLSGG
+994 RQLSLEGPVPLLSGD
-1009 QVKLQD
+1009 QVNLQD
-1015 FLSRDVPAQ
+1015 FLSQDIPAQ
-1024 LVGVGPLSFWNQYTA
+1024 LVRVGPLSFWNQYTA
-1039 FLSSGLA
+1039 FLSHDLPT
-1046 SKPPGSSST
+1046 KPRSSSST
-1055 STTTAAL
+1055 STTAL
-1062 ATPALFGPGTVAGKS
+1062 SLAPPVLFGPGNVPGNVPPTMGSREAQEKRAPLFLFRS
-1077 TPALGSSEAKEKT
+1077 PAPKAVPEK
-1090 TPFIFQPPASKT
+1090 PVM
-1102 APENPG
+1102 E
-1108 RKEK
+1108 EK